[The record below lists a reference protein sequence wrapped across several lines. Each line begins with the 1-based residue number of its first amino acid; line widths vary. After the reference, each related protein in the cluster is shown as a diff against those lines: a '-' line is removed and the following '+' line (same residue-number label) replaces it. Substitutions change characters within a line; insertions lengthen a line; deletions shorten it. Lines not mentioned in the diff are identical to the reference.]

1 MCQKIR
7 RSEHLHSYAY
17 SAQYSLHPDHN
28 HLGALLKKDLGVL
41 LDVHKKSN
49 TLLTKV
55 STLGFVAEL
64 FETKLSTVLSIPSM
78 T

>member
-1 MCQKIR
+1 
-7 RSEHLHSYAY
+7 
-17 SAQYSLHPDHN
+17 
-28 HLGALLKKDLGVL
+28 VL

-49 TLLTKV
+49 TLFTKV
-55 STLGFVAEL
+55 SILGFVAEL